1 MIGASRNILEEL
13 DSEGTEIVWV
23 VQGEK
28 RMITGD
34 MRGNEMGQT
43 QTRAV
48 FHLDEDGEFIGETES
63 DYYGWE

>member
-1 MIGASRNILEEL
+1 L
-13 DSEGTEIVWV
+13 DNEGLEIVWV

-34 MRGNEMGQT
+34 MRGNQIGQM

-48 FHLDEDGEFIGETES
+48 FHLDEDGEFVGDTES
-63 DYYGWE
+63 GYYSFD